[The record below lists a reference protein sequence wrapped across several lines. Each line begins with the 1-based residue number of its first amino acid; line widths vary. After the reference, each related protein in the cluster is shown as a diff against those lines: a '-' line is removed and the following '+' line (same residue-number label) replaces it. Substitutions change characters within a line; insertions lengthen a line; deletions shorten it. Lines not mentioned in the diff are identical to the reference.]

1 MPIIL
6 DVITFIFSIKNL
18 NNFNGLNNINN
29 FQNRTKISGPTNY
42 NYSLVKNNFNSFIKI
57 DPLEGYGSQIETDFI
72 DVLEDHK
79 LYAKAFVPF
88 SSIKSSDIYTEYTY
102 LKKRIDF
109 KLSYNRKI
117 YFLEIHK
124 S

>member
-1 MPIIL
+1 MGKSEKTENFEFK
-6 DVITFIFSIKNL
+6 DDNKETSSIF
-18 NNFNGLNNINN
+18 NNINN
-29 FQNRTKISGPTNY
+29 FQNRTQISEPISY

-79 LYAKAFVPF
+79 LYAKAFIPF

-109 KLSYNRKI
+109 KLSYNR
-117 YFLEIHK
+117 
-124 S
+124 